1 MCVFL
6 SSYFGKQFKS
16 LTVSVVRLNK
26 RLFIQ
31 ELVIVINLLKRFPLR
46 FSSKVTPGTSI
57 FAKLCLWWIPIS
69 IYISIYPSSICG
81 FRLEN
86 VSVSEFILVSD
97 FWVFQPSSY
106 PVYRIWAISFVVK
119 YAKFDQFNSSL
130 SIRIWPMARLIWPCN
145 VTFRNNG

>member
-6 SSYFGKQFKS
+6 SSYFGNQFKS
-16 LTVSVVRLNK
+16 LTVSVVRSNK

-46 FSSKVTPGTSI
+46 FSSKVTPGTSM

-69 IYISIYPSSICG
+69 IYIFIYPSSTCE
-81 FRLEN
+81 FRLDN

-97 FWVFQPSSY
+97 FWVFQSSSY
-106 PVYRIWAISFVVK
+106 LSTESEQSLLSSNMPNSINSIHLYQ
-119 YAKFDQFNSSL
+119 YAFGQ
-130 SIRIWPMARLIWPCN
+130 
-145 VTFRNNG
+145 

>member
-6 SSYFGKQFKS
+6 SSYFGNQFKS
-16 LTVSVVRLNK
+16 LTVSVVRSNK

-69 IYISIYPSSICG
+69 IYISIYPSSICC

-86 VSVSEFILVSD
+86 VPNLYWCPILGFFNHQVTLSTESEQSLL
-97 FWVFQPSSY
+97 SSNMPNSINSIHLY
-106 PVYRIWAISFVVK
+106 Q
-119 YAKFDQFNSSL
+119 YAFGQ
-130 SIRIWPMARLIWPCN
+130 
-145 VTFRNNG
+145 